1 MPPCSSTPEY
11 LTGLAQTFSWH
22 PGHGLPVFCQC
33 FLDAIRCKKPC
44 RNFVMKG
51 SRHRGLLPH
60 TLPPPSNP
68 LFLFFFL
75 KGIFQGLP
83 KIRKYPS
90 AGGSCSPALATL
102 AALLWALNEKVHKQ
116 EALLAL
122 ASLMRPR
129 RTGDWGCQR
138 TQGGAS
144 PVSLPQ
150 LLAASFGCHGR
161 YLTASELGEVA
172 QTTPAPGSHLMAPS
186 THHFPRLLAPFTAAC
201 HSN

>member
-1 MPPCSSTPEY
+1 MGYLFSACVFLMPFGAKSPAGTWWWSEADIKGCCFTLYHLPQTPY
-11 LTGLAQTFSWH
+11 
-22 PGHGLPVFCQC
+22 
-33 FLDAIRCKKPC
+33 
-44 RNFVMKG
+44 
-51 SRHRGLLPH
+51 
-60 TLPPPSNP
+60 
-68 LFLFFFL
+68 FFFL
-75 KGIFQGLP
+75 KGIFQDLP
-83 KIRKYPS
+83 RNRKYPS

-102 AALLWALNEKVHKQ
+102 AALLWALNEKAHKQ

-138 TQGGAS
+138 RRGGAG

-172 QTTPAPGSHLMAPS
+172 QTTPAPGSHCMDPS
-186 THHFPRLLAPFTAAC
+186 THHLPRLLAPFTAAC